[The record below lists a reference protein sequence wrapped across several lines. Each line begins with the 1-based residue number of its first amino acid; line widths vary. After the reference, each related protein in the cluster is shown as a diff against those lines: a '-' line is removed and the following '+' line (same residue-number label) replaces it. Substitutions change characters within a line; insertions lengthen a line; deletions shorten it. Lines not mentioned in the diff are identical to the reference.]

1 MGYVIEGYNK
11 YDKWDREHAV
21 YTFNMNGAS
30 FAIKEVRIVDGQPEF
45 PFRLEETDTNT
56 YFIFKSQQEA
66 YEYVRQIKALNC
78 TP

>member
-30 FAIKEVRIVDGQPEF
+30 FAIKEVRIVDG
-45 PFRLEETDTNT
+45 
-56 YFIFKSQQEA
+56 
-66 YEYVRQIKALNC
+66 
-78 TP
+78 